1 MASDHQTY
9 EYLCSRLKNMNY
21 KGDLKNLRE
30 IKRFLK
36 NNSSD
41 PNYEK
46 ALLHLNTL
54 MQSSYNKTAY
64 TKSARPKRANEMLR
78 ASSTL
83 FSAYST
89 GKYIK

>member
-1 MASDHQTY
+1 MGY
-9 EYLCSRLKNMNY
+9 C
-21 KGDLKNLRE
+21 GDFHDLRE

-41 PNYEK
+41 PNYDR
-46 ALLHLNTL
+46 ALFHLNTL
-54 MQSSYNKTAY
+54 MQSSYNKTAF
-64 TKSARPKRANEMLR
+64 TKSARPRRANEMLR

-83 FSAYST
+83 ISAHST